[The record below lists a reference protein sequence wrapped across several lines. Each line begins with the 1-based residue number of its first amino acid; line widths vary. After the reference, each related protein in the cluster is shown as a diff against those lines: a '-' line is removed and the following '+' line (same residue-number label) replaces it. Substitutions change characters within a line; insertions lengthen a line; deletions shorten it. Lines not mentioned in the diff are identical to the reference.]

1 MDTRKSEVSSLI
13 MGKITKT
20 TKRKPTKHKTKTDLD
35 LAIKVSDRI
44 QLDAVRLMGCNCKQM
59 RLVGPG
65 QKGFQIKRTTDSS
78 MDEGTNRVF
87 VLANFTLK
95 TFETGTNDKEPFAVI
110 EALFLLIYQADSLQG
125 ITKKAVDFFGKTNGI
140 YNAWPYWR
148 EYVQNTIVRMGL
160 PPLTIPV
167 FRLFA
172 PEKPDTPKKKVAAKT
187 KSLPKKKTTKKTK
200 GRVITR
206 AK

>member
-1 MDTRKSEVSSLI
+1 
-13 MGKITKT
+13 MGKMTLT
-20 TKRKPTKHKTKTDLD
+20 TKRKPTKNQPKTDLD
-35 LAIKVSDRI
+35 LAIQVSDRV
-44 QLDAVRLMGCNCKQM
+44 QLETVRLMSCDSKQM
-59 RLVGPG
+59 YLVGSG
-65 QKGFQIKRTTDSS
+65 QKSFKIERTTESR

-87 VLANFTLK
+87 VLANFTLT
-95 TFETGTNDKEPFAVI
+95 TFETGTNDEKPFAVI
-110 EALFLLIYQADSLQG
+110 KAVFLLVYQTDSLQG
-125 ITKKAVDFFGKTNGI
+125 ITKKIVDLFGQTNGI

-172 PEKPDTPKKKVAAKT
+172 PKQPKTPKKKVAAKT
-187 KSLPKKKTTKKTK
+187 KSSPKKKTTKKTK
-200 GRVITR
+200 GRVVKR